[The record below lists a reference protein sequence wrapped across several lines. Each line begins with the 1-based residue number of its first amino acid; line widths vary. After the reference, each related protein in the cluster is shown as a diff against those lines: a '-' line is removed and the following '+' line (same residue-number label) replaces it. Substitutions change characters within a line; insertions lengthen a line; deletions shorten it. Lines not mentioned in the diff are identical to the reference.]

1 MPWRTNYEN
10 ESPKTVICQNTWTWQ
25 CMGYALVYTPIG
37 SMNMDESDLGQALEA
52 LCCMKNP
59 GWMWSMSKHHCQTSP
74 SEMDCMCTCK
84 NWCHHA
90 RIGSMPQREH
100 VNAVSKGVLNSLNF
114 LHHMSLIVDQRWGDW
129 MEKALCYSSIS
140 SRNRGWP
147 TFCTSTSGRSLSK
160 WNMSKQTRDLMS
172 SGWSYNSDRIKGQG

>member
-74 SEMDCMCTCK
+74 SEMDCMCSCK
-84 NWCHHA
+84 NQCHHA
-90 RIGSMPQREH
+90 RIWGMRQYDH
-100 VNAVSKGVLNSLNF
+100 VKAASKGVLDSRNSL
-114 LHHMSLIVDQRWGDW
+114 HHLPLIVDQRRGDW
-129 MEKALCYSSIS
+129 IGKALCDSLIS
-140 SRNRGWP
+140 SRNEGRL
-147 TFCTSTSGRSLSK
+147 TSHTSTSGRSLSK
-160 WNMSKQTRDLMS
+160 WNMSKRTQDLVA
-172 SGWSYNSDRIKGQG
+172 